1 MEWKGIYA
9 PLPTPFDEE
18 GGLDL
23 SALRRNLDAWARSP
37 LDGLVLCGSNGE
49 LPFLEPQE
57 RVLVTRTVRDHLGD
71 RFPLVVGAHLP
82 TTRGTL
88 DLADRLAD
96 AGADALLLLPP
107 HYFKGDPEG
116 IRRYFTDVADR
127 SPLPVMLYNMPA
139 NTGVNLG
146 TDLIL
151 SLAAHPRIP
160 AVKDT
165 GGDITQLTALCA
177 RRPEGFSV
185 FCGSGNYYLPALAV
199 GAQGGTLAVANLY
212 PGACDALRRAFR
224 EGRTEETRDL
234 QHRIL
239 GISEALT
246 RRFGV
251 PGLKALMDRKGLYGG
266 PCRLPLRPADPESV
280 RRILEADEEAQLEA
294 WEAWR
299 R

>member
-23 SALRRNLDAWARSP
+23 PALRRNLDAWARSP

-224 EGRTEETRDL
+224 EGRTEEARDL

>member
-49 LPFLEPQE
+49 LPFLDPQE

-160 AVKDT
+160 AVKVPHSASRSRNISLSSWST
-165 GGDITQLTALCA
+165 SRIAVLGCT
-177 RRPEGFSV
+177 RSV
-185 FCGSGNYYLPALAV
+185 FGGCQRASWLPIR
-199 GAQGGTLAVANLY
+199 GTWSAA
-212 PGACDALRRAFR
+212 
-224 EGRTEETRDL
+224 
-234 QHRIL
+234 H
-239 GISEALT
+239 
-246 RRFGV
+246 
-251 PGLKALMDRKGLYGG
+251 GL
-266 PCRLPLRPADPESV
+266 
-280 RRILEADEEAQLEA
+280 
-294 WEAWR
+294 
-299 R
+299 